1 MMYNHEMTDQRRKIM
16 SNKEVIKDLVE
27 KLLSIENEISL
38 LQEDRKIT
46 LNDYKD
52 KLDLKAFRA
61 ALRIAKI
68 KSKLG
73 SSEDELDNILNVVED
88 RLTLL

>member
-1 MMYNHEMTDQRRKIM
+1 M
-16 SNKEVIKDLVE
+16 SNKEVVKELVE
-27 KLLSIENEISL
+27 KLLTIESEINL

-46 LNDYKD
+46 LSDYKD
-52 KLDLKAFRA
+52 RLDIKAFRA

-73 SSEDELDNILNVVED
+73 DSEDALDNILDVVED
-88 RLTLL
+88 RLTVI

>member
-1 MMYNHEMTDQRRKIM
+1 M
-16 SNKEVIKDLVE
+16 SNKEVVKELVE
-27 KLLSIENEISL
+27 KLLTIENEITV
-38 LQEDRKIT
+38 LQEDRRDT
-46 LNDYKD
+46 LSDYKD

-73 SSEDELDNILNVVED
+73 NSENELDNILDVVED
-88 RLTLL
+88 RLTII

>member
-1 MMYNHEMTDQRRKIM
+1 M
-16 SNKEVIKDLVE
+16 SNKEVVKELVE
-27 KLLSIENEISL
+27 KLLTIESEINL

-46 LNDYKD
+46 LSDYKD
-52 KLDLKAFRA
+52 RLDIKAFRA

-73 SSEDELDNILNVVED
+73 DSEDALDNILGVVED
-88 RLTLL
+88 RLTVI